1 MQKFK
6 SDNCG
11 FVVSNDQVFYTIN
24 VDMQNEEIEEMHR
37 QATDL
42 VHRIRLDTK
51 VTGYSKV

>member
-24 VDMQNEEIEEMHR
+24 FDMQNEEIEEMHR

-42 VHRIRLDTK
+42 VYRIRLDTK